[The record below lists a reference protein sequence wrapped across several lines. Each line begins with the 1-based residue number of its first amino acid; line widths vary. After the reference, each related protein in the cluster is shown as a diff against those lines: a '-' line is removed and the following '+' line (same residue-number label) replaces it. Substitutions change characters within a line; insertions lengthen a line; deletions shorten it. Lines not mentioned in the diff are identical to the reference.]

1 MQVLSYE
8 TNYLAFSAYNI
19 YCYFIYNVLYHIMFH
34 FEPQSCIYPCRT
46 TYMETKQMG
55 NSTNLAGKIE
65 HVQFTV
71 QDCAR
76 LPCKIARELLCNIA
90 TCRIPCKVLH
100 AIHCK
105 ISCTQYCIV

>member
-1 MQVLSYE
+1 MTRPGKKGCKFPFNKILIKGLDVVGLYYVQKAYRPRLMQVLSYE
-8 TNYLAFSAYNI
+8 TYYLAFSAYNI
-19 YCYFIYNVLYHIMFH
+19 YCYFIYNVFYHIMFH

-71 QDCAR
+71 QD
-76 LPCKIARELLCNIA
+76 
-90 TCRIPCKVLH
+90 
-100 AIHCK
+100 
-105 ISCTQYCIV
+105 